1 MVLSPNERNMV
12 GRMSYPMRCFAEV
25 LNELG
30 IRDIPLQVR
39 PFTWRGG
46 YNNHS
51 MSRLDRFLITIDWE
65 CQFNNVV

>member
-39 PFTWRGG
+39 PF
-46 YNNHS
+46 NDDNHS
-51 MSRLDRFLITIDWE
+51 MSRLDIFLITADWE